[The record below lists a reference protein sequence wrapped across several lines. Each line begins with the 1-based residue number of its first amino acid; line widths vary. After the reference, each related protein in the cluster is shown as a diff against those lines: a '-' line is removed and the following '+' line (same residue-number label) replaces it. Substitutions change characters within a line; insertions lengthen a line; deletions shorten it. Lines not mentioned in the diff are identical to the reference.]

1 MADTN
6 NQDPAARLAE
16 LETVM
21 AAIPPCAEHGH
32 GCVLHAVQWVEDAKK
47 IVEREELMRKAAADA
62 DPSNLQEFLEGQ
74 IRIIEDEN
82 VHIRNAGAQML
93 IKVAEMVNAVMS
105 IGEVETVYIKIAAG
119 LSMLTQEA
127 RASVADFGKALGIPV
142 PDVKD

>member
-1 MADTN
+1 MADTD

-16 LETVM
+16 LEQVM
-21 AAIPPCAEHGH
+21 QVIPPCAEHGH
-32 GCVLHAVQWVEDAKK
+32 GCVLHAVQWVEAAKK

-82 VHIRNAGAQML
+82 MRIRNAGAQML
-93 IKVAEMVNAVMS
+93 FKVAGVTSAVMN
-105 IGEVETVYIKIAAG
+105 IGAVETIYTELAAG
-119 LSMLTQEA
+119 LRTLTQEA